1 MRQTER
7 QHDKVTPQSK
17 LRHFVESNTHAIL
30 RRETEYQYSCRLYH
44 KVASDTGMAETTTYV
59 LLIRH
64 GENDW
69 VGSDRLAGR
78 TPGVHLNDKGHEQA
92 RELAALLA
100 KQPITAIF
108 SSPLE
113 RCMETA
119 LPLAKKLDLP
129 ATPEAGV
136 LEVDYGDWRG
146 QNLKELAKDSAWK
159 MVQHFPSA
167 FRFPGGETLQEVQS
181 RAVETIARIHNT
193 HPNQTVAIF
202 SHGDVIRTTLAY
214 FLGTHIDLF
223 QRIAI
228 STASVSIL
236 ALHNQRPMVL
246 GMNYVASL
254 PVLKVKS
261 DTSESSQPEEE
272 ATYV

>member
-1 MRQTER
+1 
-7 QHDKVTPQSK
+7 
-17 LRHFVESNTHAIL
+17 
-30 RRETEYQYSCRLYH
+30 
-44 KVASDTGMAETTTYV
+44 MADSTTYFF
-59 LLIRH
+59 LIRH

-78 TPGVHLNDKGHEQA
+78 TPGVHLNDKGRRQA
-92 RELAALLA
+92 DELATLLK
-100 KQPITAIF
+100 KQPIQSIF

-119 LPLAKKLDLP
+119 QPLAEQLDLP
-129 ATPEAGV
+129 VAPELGV
-136 LEVDYGDWRG
+136 LEVDYGEWRG
-146 QNLKELAKDSAWK
+146 QNLKELAKDPAWK

-181 RAVETIARIHNT
+181 RAVATIARIHNSS
-193 HPNQTVAIF
+193 PNQTVAIF
-202 SHGDVIRTTLAY
+202 SHGDVIRTTLAH

-228 STASVSIL
+228 STASVSVL

-246 GMNYVASL
+246 GVNHVTSL
-254 PVLKVKS
+254 PILKVKT
-261 DTSESSQPEEE
+261 DPPASSQHNNDGVR
-272 ATYV
+272 T